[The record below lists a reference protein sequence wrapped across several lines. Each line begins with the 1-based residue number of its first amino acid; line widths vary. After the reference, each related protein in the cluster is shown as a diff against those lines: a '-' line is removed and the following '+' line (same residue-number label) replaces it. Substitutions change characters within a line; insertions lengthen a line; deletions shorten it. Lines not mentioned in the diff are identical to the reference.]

1 MHALHACLE
10 ISFQAGTISVV
21 ADAPHGQA
29 ARFYAD
35 LDFAPIG
42 RDPLR
47 LHLPMGTVAV
57 LFPAQASALRERW
70 GKPSNPFDVV
80 DAKREQ

>member
-1 MHALHACLE
+1 MSVVVDALH
-10 ISFQAGTISVV
+10 
-21 ADAPHGQA
+21 GQSA
-29 ARFYAD
+29 KFYAD
-35 LDFAPIG
+35 LGFAPIG

-47 LHLPMGTVAV
+47 LHLPMGTVTA

-70 GKPSNPFDVV
+70 GNPSNPFDVV